1 MVVFLEREFPCLVL
15 VFLFFFV
22 FFQGAP
28 VAPLSSI

>member
-1 MVVFLEREFPCLVL
+1 MVVFLEREFPCLVF
-15 VFLFFFV
+15 VFLFFVF